1 MQICTTWFFSTGYY
15 RDCREALEL
24 GQTCSGVYSVKPDG
38 LPPFD
43 VYCDMESDGGGWAVF
58 QRRMDGTQDFY
69 LYWDDY
75 VRGFGD
81 LNGEFWL
88 GLSKLHR
95 LTASDP
101 MANITELRVDL
112 ADFANNKAYAKY
124 SMFKVHASDTNY
136 RLTLSGYTGNAGDG
150 LVYHNGRLFSTRDR
164 DNDAYSG
171 GHCAV
176 SYKGAWWY
184 NNCHASNLNGL
195 YLSGSH
201 TSYADGV
208 NWYEWKGHY
217 YSLKITEMKVR
228 RA

>member
-1 MQICTTWFFSTGYY
+1 MQICTTWLFSTGYY

-24 GQTCSGVYSVKPDG
+24 GQICSGVYSVKPDD

-81 LNGEFWL
+81 LKGEFWL

-101 MANITELRVDL
+101 MANTAELRVDL

-124 SMFKVHASDTNY
+124 STFKVHASDSKY
-136 RLTLSGYTGNAGDG
+136 RLTVSGYMGNARDG
-150 LVYHNGRLFSTRDR
+150 LAHHNGRPFSTRDR
-164 DNDAYSG
+164 DNDANSG
-171 GHCAV
+171 QCAV

-184 NNCHASNLNGL
+184 GSCHDSNLNGL
-195 YLSGSH
+195 YLSGSQ
-201 TSYADGV
+201 SSFADGV
-208 NWYEWKGHY
+208 NWELWKGNR
-217 YSLKITEMKVR
+217 YSLKMSEMKVR
-228 RA
+228 RL